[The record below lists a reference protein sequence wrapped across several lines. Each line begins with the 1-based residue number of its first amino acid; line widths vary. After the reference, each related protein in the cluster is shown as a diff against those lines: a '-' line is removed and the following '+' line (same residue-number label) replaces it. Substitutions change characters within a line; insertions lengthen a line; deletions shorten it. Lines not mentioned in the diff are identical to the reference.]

1 LKITQNHAKLSHEH
15 SQKLTTYRVF
25 RHPKMAF
32 SFLDLGACKKRENQ
46 RGIFGALQ
54 TNVVKFVQKDIKSF
68 KNHNF
73 LCAQKILEN
82 Q

>member
-1 LKITQNHAKLSHEH
+1 MQNYLTSTLKNLQHT
-15 SQKLTTYRVF
+15 V
-25 RHPKMAF
+25 
-32 SFLDLGACKKRENQ
+32 FLDTPKWLFHFWTKPIGARKKRENQ